1 MLQNFKHMPK
11 KTLVLGAAPNAD
23 KYAYKATVML
33 KEYGHP
39 VVPFGIKKGF
49 IGNLKIT
56 TDLPNEEFD
65 TVTLYLGPHNQQAY
79 FDYLVKLNPK
89 RVIFNPGTENLV
101 LENLLQR
108 NGIEPVIACTLVLLR
123 TGQF

>member
-1 MLQNFKHMPK
+1 MPK
-11 KTLVLGAAPNAD
+11 KTLVIGAAPNAD

-39 VVPFGIKKGF
+39 VVPFGIKKGY
-49 IGNLKIT
+49 IGNLKILNT
-56 TDLPNEEFD
+56 LPTEEFD
-65 TVTLYLGPHNQQAY
+65 TVTLYVGPQHQETY
-79 FDYLVKLNPK
+79 FDYLVKLKPK

-101 LENLLQR
+101 LENLLQK
-108 NGIEPVIACTLVLLR
+108 NDIEPVVACTLVMLR

>member
-1 MLQNFKHMPK
+1 MSK
-11 KTLVLGAAPNAD
+11 KTLVLGAAPDAE

-39 VVPFGIKKGF
+39 VVPFGIKKGY
-49 IGNLKIT
+49 IGNLKIVN
-56 TDLPNEEFD
+56 DLPKEEFD
-65 TVTLYLGPHNQQAY
+65 TVTLYLGPHNQKNY
-79 FDYLVKLNPK
+79 FDYLVGLKPK

-101 LENLLQR
+101 LENLLER

-123 TGQF
+123 TGQY

>member
-1 MLQNFKHMPK
+1 MAK
-11 KTLVLGAAPNAD
+11 KTLVIGASPDAD
-23 KYAYKATVML
+23 RYSYKAAVML

-39 VVPFGIKKGF
+39 VVAYGLKKGH

-56 TDLPNEEFD
+56 NELPNEPFD
-65 TVTLYLGPHNQQAY
+65 TVTLYVNAQKQEAY
-79 FDYLVKLNPK
+79 FDYLVKLKPE

-101 LENLLQR
+101 LENHLIKHQ
-108 NGIEPVIACTLVLLR
+108 IKPVIACTLVMLR

>member
-1 MLQNFKHMPK
+1 MPK
-11 KTLVLGAAPNAD
+11 KTLVLGAAPDAE

-39 VVPFGIKKGF
+39 VVPFGIKKGY

-56 TDLPNEEFD
+56 NELPEGEFD
-65 TVTLYLGPHNQQAY
+65 TVTLYIGPPKQQAY
-79 FDYLVKLNPK
+79 FDYLVKLKPK

-101 LENLLQR
+101 LENLLER
-108 NGIEPVIACTLVLLR
+108 NEIEPVIACTLVLLR
-123 TGQF
+123 TGQY